1 MKPRQDCTYTKTVS
15 DFRRVQE
22 GKVCLLMGTGASI
35 PHRFEKSHFL
45 ERISPA
51 GVPSEICAGTESM

>member
-1 MKPRQDCTYTKTVS
+1 
-15 DFRRVQE
+15 
-22 GKVCLLMGTGASI
+22 MGTGASI

-51 GVPSEICAGTESM
+51 GVPSEICAGAESM